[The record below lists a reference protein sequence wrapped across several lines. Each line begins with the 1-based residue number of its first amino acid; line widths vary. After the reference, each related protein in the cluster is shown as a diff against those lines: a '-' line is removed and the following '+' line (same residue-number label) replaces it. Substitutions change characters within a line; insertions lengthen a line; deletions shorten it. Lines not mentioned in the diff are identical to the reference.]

1 MVGNHLNPGQYF
13 VQPGIDRR
21 PSRVTGRLLVIKPL
35 GAIFSILTFS
45 PAVDCHPAQIWIDSP
60 AEPGKQ
66 TGVLLPPSGGAPI
79 DPAVFGYIRVSQ
91 AEGESGLAIQRRI
104 LNDHGLRDDRIFTD
118 VASGRNM
125 RRPSWQSLRRLLKPG
140 DTVVVPRIDR
150 LARNLTEGLKAIED
164 LHRQGINIRSLA
176 EGLDTGD
183 DSPTS
188 RLMLHM
194 LLSLAE
200 WERDTIRDRIRAGVD
215 RAASEGKIGGR
226 PPALSSEK
234 VEAVRSFLE
243 NGGSVSAAART
254 FGVSR
259 PTVRADR
266 DGTYVGQPDIR

>member
-1 MVGNHLNPGQYF
+1 MWLRHV
-13 VQPGIDRR
+13 
-21 PSRVTGRLLVIKPL
+21 
-35 GAIFSILTFS
+35 
-45 PAVDCHPAQIWIDSP
+45 AQIRIYSIGVSDKKP
-60 AEPGKQ
+60 D
-66 TGVLLPPSGGAPI
+66 VLLSPTGGAPI

-91 AEGESGLAIQRRI
+91 AEGESGLATQRRV

-125 RRPSWQSLRRLLKPG
+125 RRPSWTELRGLLRPG

-150 LARNLTEGLKAIED
+150 LARNLTEGIRTIQE
-164 LHRQGINIRSLA
+164 LHGQGINIRSLA

-194 LLSLAE
+194 LLPLAE
-200 WERDTIRDRIRAGVD
+200 WERDTIRDRIKAGVD
-215 RAASEGKIGGR
+215 RAAAEGRTGGR

-259 PTVRADR
+259 PTVRAVR
-266 DGTYVGQPDIR
+266 DETYGDQHDIS

>member
-1 MVGNHLNPGQYF
+1 MPY
-13 VQPGIDRR
+13 P
-21 PSRVTGRLLVIKPL
+21 
-35 GAIFSILTFS
+35 
-45 PAVDCHPAQIWIDSP
+45 
-60 AEPGKQ
+60 
-66 TGVLLPPSGGAPI
+66 GGAPI

-91 AEGESGLAIQRRI
+91 AEGESGLATQRRT

-125 RRPSWQSLRRLLKPG
+125 RRPSWTEIREVLRPG
-140 DTVVVPRIDR
+140 DTVVVSRLDR
-150 LARNLTEGLKAIED
+150 LARNLWEGLKAIQE
-164 LHRQGINIRSLA
+164 LHDQGINIRSLG

-183 DSPTS
+183 ESPTS

-215 RAASEGKIGGR
+215 RAAAEGRTGGR

-234 VEAVRSFLE
+234 VKAVKSFLG

-259 PTVRADR
+259 PTVRAVK
-266 DGTYVGQPDIR
+266 DGTYTRQHDAA

>member
-1 MVGNHLNPGQYF
+1 M
-13 VQPGIDRR
+13 
-21 PSRVTGRLLVIKPL
+21 
-35 GAIFSILTFS
+35 
-45 PAVDCHPAQIWIDSP
+45 
-60 AEPGKQ
+60 
-66 TGVLLPPSGGAPI
+66 LPPNGGASI

-91 AEGESGLAIQRRI
+91 AEGESGLAAQRRT

-118 VASGRNM
+118 VASGKNM
-125 RRPSWQSLRRLLKPG
+125 RRPSWQSLRGMLRSG

-150 LARNLTEGLKAIED
+150 LARNLTEGLKTIEE
-164 LHRQGINIRSLA
+164 LHGQGINIRSLA

-215 RAASEGKIGGR
+215 RAAAEGRMGGR
-226 PPALSSEK
+226 PLALSSEK
-234 VEAVRSFLE
+234 AEAVRDFLK
-243 NGGSVSAAART
+243 NHGSVSGAART

-259 PTVRADR
+259 PTVRAVR
-266 DGTYVGQPDIR
+266 DGSYVDGHDIT